1 MTEKTSIQRRYTLT
15 IPRSIREKIHIEEG
29 MELFWSV
36 KKGRIIL
43 TPRSFKMF
51 HERFPGKPKYETE
64 KDKEEVEEVFMEES
78 SVRLGSP

>member
-1 MTEKTSIQRRYTLT
+1 
-15 IPRSIREKIHIEEG
+15 